1 MRRQQSGHVLQHTA
15 TDVLVKL
22 GAFAESLGY
31 RDAAETCNQLVKYG
45 NQVVKYGKMIE
56 SWKVPQTLTNSYK
69 TLAKICWC

>member
-45 NQVVKYGKMIE
+45 KMIE